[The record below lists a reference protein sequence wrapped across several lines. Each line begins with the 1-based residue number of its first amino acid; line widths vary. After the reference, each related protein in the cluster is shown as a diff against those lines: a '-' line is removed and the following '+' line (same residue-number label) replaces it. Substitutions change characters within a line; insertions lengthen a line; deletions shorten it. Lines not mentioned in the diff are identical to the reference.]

1 MVKNMEI
8 STWLVVYFTQ
18 YSTIVHFPCS
28 TAGVREFPLFAIQ
41 LKLCEYIYG
50 GTNNYW
56 LFRSCWQIQNAN
68 KRNSWGFCWNNTD
81 EGKVVSYFGFWTSTF
96 EIFLQVRF
104 FKWNCDQHFAKKKM
118 EWNVLSEILMLDVWA
133 MFQIKLL
140 EISYWLPFFI
150 KIKP

>member
-68 KRNSWGFCWNNTD
+68 KRGIVGGFVEITLTR
-81 EGKVVSYFGFWTSTF
+81 EKLFHILVSGRARLKYFYRYA
-96 EIFLQVRF
+96 FLSGIVINISQ
-104 FKWNCDQHFAKKKM
+104 KKKNGM
-118 EWNVLSEILMLDVWA
+118 ECFEWNFNAGCMSNVSNQVIENILLA
-133 MFQIKLL
+133 SLFH
-140 EISYWLPFFI
+140 
-150 KIKP
+150 